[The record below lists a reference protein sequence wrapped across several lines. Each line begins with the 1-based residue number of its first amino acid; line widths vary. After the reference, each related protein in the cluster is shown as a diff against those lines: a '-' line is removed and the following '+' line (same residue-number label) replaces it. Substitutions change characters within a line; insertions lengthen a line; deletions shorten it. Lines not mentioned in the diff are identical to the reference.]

1 MVEEGHSA
9 PRFELPAVVDG
20 DFERI
25 SLEEYLGDVV
35 IILVF
40 YPADFNPAC
49 TGDSTD
55 LDGFDIFGMQPDAI
69 VLGISSDSIYSHRA
83 FAEAYDIRMP
93 LLADVKAQAARAYD
107 VEADSMDHGNRRAVF
122 VLDPDGTVV
131 YRWIA
136 SDINDRP
143 DLNEVQ
149 DAFNQTGDSDIADV
163 NYREGCEHYND
174 AHLMVAEAMD
184 AYQEREWVISH
195 SKFEDAKERLD
206 DAIEAFEGAI
216 RFSSDREV
224 TASYQLGLRIVQE
237 LKRGV
242 QTFSG
247 SASAFANRNAE
258 HARDLRDEG
267 QATLEA
273 VQTLGAPPDPDEV
286 PVDIEETSAQ
296 AHDQFDL
303 DFGDDESDGDLDAAV
318 TDAEDEP
325 EPEDSAT
332 TVSDEDDID
341 EEDLDDLAAEIA
353 SGEDGTGEVTGDDDG
368 DGAGEVS
375 GDDDDEDGAGE
386 VSGDDDDIDEEE
398 LDDLA
403 AEIAG
408 QDSPDDTEE
417 MAATA
422 GGSGGE
428 DIDATIPDPEEGED

>member
-83 FAEAYDIRMP
+83 FADAYDIRMP
-93 LLADVKAQAARAYD
+93 LLADVKAQAARAYS

-143 DLNEVQ
+143 DINAVQ
-149 DAFNQTGDSDIADV
+149 EAFNQTGDSDIADV
-163 NYREGCEHYND
+163 NYREGCDHYND
-174 AHLMVAEAMD
+174 GHLMVAEAMD

-195 SKFEDAKERLD
+195 SKFEDAKECLD
-206 DAIEAFEGAI
+206 EAIEAFEGAI

-242 QTFSG
+242 ETFSQ
-247 SASAFANRNAE
+247 SASAFANRNSE
-258 HARDLRDEG
+258 RARELRDEG

-286 PVDIEETSAQ
+286 PVDVEETSAQ

-303 DFGDDESDGDLDAAV
+303 DFGDDEPEGELDSAM
-318 TDAEDEP
+318 TDAEDEA
-325 EPEDSAT
+325 ETGASAE
-332 TVSDEDDID
+332 TVSDEDDIEGEDID
-341 EEDLDDLAAEIA
+341 ELAAEIA
-353 SGEDGTGEVTGDDDG
+353 
-368 DGAGEVS
+368 GA
-375 GDDDDEDGAGE
+375 EDGAGAVTDDDNE
-386 VSGDDDDIDEEE
+386 DGAGDATGDADADDIDDDD

-408 QDSPDDTEE
+408 QDSPEDTEE
-417 MAATA
+417 MTATA
-422 GGSGGE
+422 GGE
-428 DIDATIPDPEEGED
+428 DLDAAIPDPDDIEEDGN

>member
-1 MVEEGHSA
+1 
-9 PRFELPAVVDG
+9 VDG

-93 LLADVKAQAARAYD
+93 LLADVKAQVARAYD

-242 QTFSG
+242 QAFSR

-286 PVDIEETSAQ
+286 PVDVEETSAQ
-296 AHDQFDL
+296 VHDQFDL

-318 TDAEDEP
+318 TDADAEP

-375 GDDDDEDGAGE
+375 GDDDDIAEED
-386 VSGDDDDIDEEE
+386 

-417 MAATA
+417 MTATA